1 MEAMRVDF
9 EGLPWRSPAAG
20 VREKAVRRGSQRLRL
35 LEFTAGFE
43 EREWCRSAH
52 AFTVV
57 EGSFALQFRHGR
69 ERFRVGDCV
78 LLPAG
83 ETHAHRAVVGA
94 DEHVRLLVFEV
105 SEVSEVSE
113 TGETGET
120 GEADGAREA
129 QGADSAREA
138 HEVREA
144 D

>member
-1 MEAMRVDF
+1 METMKVDF
-9 EGLPWRSPAAG
+9 DGLPWQCPAPG

-35 LEFTAGFE
+35 LEFAAGFE

-57 EGSFALQFRHGR
+57 EGSFALQFRNGR
-69 ERFRVGDCV
+69 EHFRVGDCV

-83 ETHAHRAVVGA
+83 EIHAHRAVVAA

-105 SEVSEVSE
+105 F
-113 TGETGET
+113 
-120 GEADGAREA
+120 EADEA
-129 QGADSAREA
+129 DKA
-138 HEVREA
+138 HEA